1 MHNSVGLNH
10 FDNYLDW
17 EKVQPPFRL
26 NDNIIKQYKQIIN
39 KQQSIITLGC
49 TEEFLCL
56 SDKVHAY
63 DISEQQISRYPGN
76 ASKLDWRDLKLDHNS
91 VECVIGDNSLNFLLF
106 PHEWIKVIENCK
118 LISKN
123 FVVFRVLE
131 KPRYEVSLKE
141 IVSNLPFSFDCL
153 KLQLFHFLALKN
165 PNVPVKLVYD
175 LFYLLFKKQ
184 DLKDKVDWNNID
196 TIDNYKNSDL
206 IYSLPTEQQILKY
219 FPGAKRKNSYGY
231 SMSECCPFYIF

>member
-1 MHNSVGLNH
+1 MNITIDKPTILLMFSGGL
-10 FDNYLDW
+10 D
-17 EKVQPPFRL
+17 
-26 NDNIIKQYKQIIN
+26 
-39 KQQSIITLGC
+39 SLGC
-49 TEEFLCL
+49 L
-56 SDKVHAY
+56 Y
-63 DISEQQISRYPGN
+63 
-76 ASKLDWRDLKLDHNS
+76 
-91 VECVIGDNSLNFLLF
+91 LL
-106 PHEWIKVIENCK
+106 
-118 LISKN
+118 LTD
-123 FVVFRVLE
+123 
-131 KPRYEVSLKE
+131 KE